1 MEEYIIEYSKESKKD
16 LIEIKDYL
24 KNNLQ
29 EPKIAQNLVDKII
42 SEIRNLKNNPKKYA
56 IIDEEIIRKFEIR
69 KLLIDNYI
77 VFYRVKEQHIQIVRI
92 MYGKRN
98 WIDLL

>member
-42 SEIRNLKNNPKKYA
+42 SEIRKLKNNPRKYA
-56 IIDEEIIRKFEIR
+56 IIDEEIIKKFEIR

-77 VFYRVKEQHIQIVRI
+77 VFYRVKEQYIQIVRI